1 MNTMSAQPPFPDPEH
16 ILVDVCRGAING
28 AWFGAA
34 FSFLKGLCRSPSGHR
49 LAGGVQ
55 EVATS
60 TPRIARWAA
69 KSGVQEAIRG
79 AMADARGRNDYWNSV
94 VAYGCA
100 AALFSVRMVGPVT
113 AVSYGLHAAAQDAA
127 FGAFIHLFGFDHR
140 CSLPEPPAR
149 YAAGFPGFP
158 VASIAVEEVWA
169 DESGVLWKVHPFPSL
184 PTMID
189 AS

>member
-1 MNTMSAQPPFPDPEH
+1 MPAQSPLPDPER
-16 ILVDVCRGAING
+16 ILHDVCHGAISG
-28 AWFGAA
+28 AVFSAA
-34 FSFLKGLCRSPSGHR
+34 FSFLKGLCCSPSGHR
-49 LAGGVQ
+49 LASGVQ

-79 AMADARGRNDYWNSV
+79 AMADACGRDDHWNSV

-100 AALFSVRMVGPVT
+100 AALFSVHVVGPVT

-127 FGAFIHLFGFDHR
+127 FSAFIHLFRFDHR

-149 YAAGFPGFP
+149 YAARFPGFP

-169 DESGVLWKVHPFPSL
+169 DESGVLWKVHPFPSF

-189 AS
+189 GS